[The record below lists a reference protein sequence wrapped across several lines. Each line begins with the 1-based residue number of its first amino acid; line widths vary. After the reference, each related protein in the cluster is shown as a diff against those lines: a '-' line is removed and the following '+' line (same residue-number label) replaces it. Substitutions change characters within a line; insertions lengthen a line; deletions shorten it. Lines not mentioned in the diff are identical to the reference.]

1 MLHAIAKK
9 IIIIIIIIIIISYTI
24 TLYLSSAVSTNFG
37 IVLSSASGNVT
48 LSSTMLLV
56 CVAGGSS
63 APNITWQFQNGTLI
77 NNDTSIKVELLL
89 ALKVIKLLHSRKC
102 GISDLYIKSI

>member
-1 MLHAIAKK
+1 MLHAIA
-9 IIIIIIIIIIISYTI
+9 IIIIIIISYTI

-63 APNITWQFQNGTLI
+63 APTITWQFQNDTLI

-89 ALKVIKLLHSRKC
+89 ALKVKSLHSRKC
-102 GISDLYIKSI
+102 GMISILNLYI